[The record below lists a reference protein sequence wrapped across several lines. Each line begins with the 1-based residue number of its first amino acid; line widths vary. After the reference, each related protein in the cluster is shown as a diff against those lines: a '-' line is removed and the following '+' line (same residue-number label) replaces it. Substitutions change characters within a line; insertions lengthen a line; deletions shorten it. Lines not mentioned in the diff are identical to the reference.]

1 MFKNILQSR
10 WLTAGIAILILLLG
24 SAVYRI
30 LPVVTVLNKENNN
43 LREKISKINKNIK
56 ELEKSKEYYQD
67 PGYLEHEARL
77 RLNYKKPDEKVVFVY
92 RDQYNQPEPTADKSQ
107 GLFEILK
114 RWLANLIG
122 K

>member
-10 WLTAGIAILILLLG
+10 WSTAGIAILILLLG
-24 SAVYRI
+24 LAVYRI
-30 LPVVTVLNKENNN
+30 LPIVAVLNKENNN
-43 LREKISKINKNIK
+43 LKEKISETNKNIK

-67 PGYLEHEARL
+67 PSYLEREARL
-77 RLNYKKPDEKVVFVY
+77 RLNYKKQDEKVVFVY
-92 RDQYNQPEPTADKSQ
+92 RDQYNQPKSTANKPQ

-114 RWLANLIG
+114 NWLANLIG